1 MSKTKQILAELTED
15 HPVFKAAM
23 AAYDG
28 VKTIRNSFLY
38 SIETQNLNGE
48 VLKGKLYNKNY
59 TN

>member
-28 VKTIRNSFLY
+28 VKTIQAKKTVMDIVKAAL
-38 SIETQNLNGE
+38 EACE
-48 VLKGKLYNKNY
+48 E
-59 TN
+59 

>member
-28 VKTIRNSFLY
+28 VRTIQAKKTVMDIVKATL
-38 SIETQNLNGE
+38 ETCDGNVISKRG
-48 VLKGKLYNKNY
+48 
-59 TN
+59 